1 MKRLTFLFAV
11 FAILF
16 TACQNDEE
24 IILEDVGIVVD
35 YASAG
40 NCGYII
46 ELENG
51 AKIQPLYYPEGFT
64 FSQGQRVHVQYAEL
78 TNVVPSCDRGTPAEI
93 VFVEELDC
101 APFINWNSSN
111 SDSLPND
118 PIYLHEAFVD
128 GDCLQ
133 IKVSYSGG
141 CKEHTI
147 NLVRIQL
154 SEKDTSNIPTFEIS
168 HNANGDMC
176 EAYFTKELRFDLN
189 PLKQA
194 GVNEFILTAKLP
206 DGEIYEEIF
215 ELE

>member
-1 MKRLTFLFAV
+1 MKRLTFLFAL

-78 TNVVPSCDRGTPAEI
+78 QMLCPPAT
-93 VFVEELDC
+93 
-101 APFINWNSSN
+101 
-111 SDSLPND
+111 
-118 PIYLHEAFVD
+118 
-128 GDCLQ
+128 G
-133 IKVSYSGG
+133 
-141 CKEHTI
+141 
-147 NLVRIQL
+147 
-154 SEKDTSNIPTFEIS
+154 
-168 HNANGDMC
+168 
-176 EAYFTKELRFDLN
+176 ELR
-189 PLKQA
+189 LK
-194 GVNEFILTAKLP
+194 
-206 DGEIYEEIF
+206 
-215 ELE
+215 

>member
-1 MKRLTFLFAV
+1 MKRLICLFAV

-16 TACQNDEE
+16 TACQNDDE
-24 IILEDVGIVVD
+24 IILEDVGMVVD

-51 AKIQPLYYPEGFT
+51 TKIQPLYYPEGFT
-64 FSQGQRVHVQYAEL
+64 FSQGQRVHIQYAEL
-78 TNVVPSCDRGTPAEI
+78 TNVVPSCDRGIPAEI

-101 APFINWNSSN
+101 ASFIDWNSSG
-111 SDSLPND
+111 SGSLPGD
-118 PIYLHEAFVD
+118 PISVHEAFID
-128 GDCLQ
+128 GNCIQ
-133 IKVSYSGG
+133 IKISYGGG

-147 NLVRIQL
+147 NLARIQP
-154 SEKDTSNIPTFEIS
+154 SETDTSSIPTFEIS

-176 EAYFTKELRFDLN
+176 EAYFTKELRFDLK
-189 PLKQA
+189 PLKQE
-194 GVNEFILTAKLP
+194 GIKTFVLTAKLTN
-206 DGEIYEEIF
+206 GEIYKEIF